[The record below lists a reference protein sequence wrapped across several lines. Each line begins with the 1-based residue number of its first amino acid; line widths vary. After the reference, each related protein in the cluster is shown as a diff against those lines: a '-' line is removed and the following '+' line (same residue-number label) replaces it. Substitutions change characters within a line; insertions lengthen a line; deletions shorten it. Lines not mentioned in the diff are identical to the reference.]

1 MNDLL
6 IPAPNF
12 SGYKVERK
20 NIMMK
25 HMTKRMT
32 MLLNGKETYVD
43 FLTVTI

>member
-6 IPAPNF
+6 IPESRSPNF

-32 MLLNGKETYVD
+32 GGKETYVD